1 MPDLKYDESSFQ
13 HYEGVDAVRMRV
25 GMYLQQLGPQ
35 GVFRCIQEIAGN
47 SLDEFRSGRA
57 TKLIVFINEENSM
70 IRIDDDGS
78 GIPIGKIIS
87 AATELH
93 SGAKFGNDAY
103 KYSIGL
109 NGVGLTCTN
118 ATAEWCKIEV
128 HRDHKQAVVE
138 FKKGKIFKPL
148 VVTDYKGDDHGTSV
162 TWIPDVT
169 IFDNV
174 DIESNMYRDYFEKL
188 SYINNGVKIELN
200 CKLMNGNE
208 IHEKYYSKN
217 GMIDYLKER
226 ILVKHKQTIPTT
238 IEFPHYEET
247 REVVFGKSS
256 RRDVESQTLSRRMGI
271 ELCFT
276 WVSDTRESSVLS
288 FVNGIQTTNDGAH
301 VIGIR
306 QGIASVI
313 RSDLREYLGKKD
325 PPYEK
330 FVMDDFFEGFTCV
343 LLAFHESPMFD
354 GQTKNHFTSED
365 YEPFAEQY
373 TKEKFSEW
381 SRLNPSRY
389 KAILNQ
395 IVLSAK
401 ARLAAIAARNN
412 VKPVKAVSTQ
422 SLLGINRYEPCKLNN
437 PEVTELFIV
446 EGDSAGGSAKSARDV
461 TFQATYRM
469 MGKPLNTYGMSKN
482 GLENVAKREGVNT
495 IGDLMKIIGSE
506 GSRFRKYIIMADA
519 DADGG
524 HITSLLLGFFFTFRP
539 DLIRDGYV
547 YAANPPL
554 FLFKFN
560 RGKSKEMYIST
571 DDMYNRIVESAIMK
585 DFDLMAIDKKGKLK
599 PITNKKFFKQY
610 LINLRN
616 YSSIVDMASSQAV
629 VKPTLLESFVA
640 HYDEIMS
647 HPKVRI
653 NGWDME
659 VHFDKDTN
667 CTVIEGIYDYVFHK
681 VEVTPFFMKQAS
693 MIVNPLKKIHWSN
706 IVLVHKKTGT
716 KIGPSPY
723 VISSTIDKLVNS
735 SASITRFKGLGEMDA
750 EQLWDTTMNPE
761 TRTLTQITMDDS
773 RREEYVEW
781 LNKLLGDD
789 IVGRKEYYK
798 QYL

>member
-1 MPDLKYDESSFQ
+1 MPDLKYDESSFK
-13 HYEGVDAVRMRV
+13 HFEGVGAVRERPT
-25 GMYLQQLGPQ
+25 MYLQELGVR
-35 GVFRCIQEIAGN
+35 GVFRCVQEIAGN
-47 SLDEFRSGRA
+47 SLDEYRAGRA
-57 TKLIVFINEENSM
+57 SKITIWLNEQTST
-70 IRIDDDGS
+70 IRVDDDGS
-78 GIPIGKIIS
+78 GIPIGKIVES
-87 AATELH
+87 ATELH
-93 SGAKFGNDAY
+93 TGAKFGNEAY

-118 ATAEWCKIEV
+118 ATSDYCKIEV
-128 HRDHKQAVVE
+128 RRDHKKATVE
-138 FKKGKIFKPL
+138 FCKGQIKTPL
-148 VVTDYKGDDHGTSV
+148 KVVDYSGDDHGTSV
-162 TWIPDVT
+162 TFLPDITV
-169 IFDNV
+169 FGNV
-174 DIESNMYRDYFEKL
+174 DIDTKMYKDYFEKL
-188 SYINNGVKIELN
+188 SYINNGVKIDFNSTL
-200 CKLMNGNE
+200 LNGNE
-208 IHEKYYSKN
+208 VKEHFYSKN

-226 ILVKHKQTIPTT
+226 ILIKHKLTIPTT
-238 IEFPHYEET
+238 IEFPHHEEI
-247 REVVFGKSS
+247 RKVVFGKSS
-256 RRDVESQTLSRRMGI
+256 VHQNIQTQVVDRRMGI
-271 ELCFT
+271 EMCFT
-276 WVSDTRESSVLS
+276 WVCDTRESSVLS

-301 VIGIR
+301 VVGIR

-313 RSDLREYLGKKD
+313 RKDLREYLSKKD

-343 LLAFHESPMFD
+343 LLAFHESPLFD
-354 GQTKNHFTSED
+354 GQTKNHFTSDD
-365 YEPFAEQY
+365 YEPFAEEY
-373 TKEKFSEW
+373 TREKFSEW

-412 VKPVKAVSTQ
+412 VKPVKAANTQ
-422 SLLGINRYEPCKLNN
+422 SLLGINRYEPCKINN
-437 PEVTELFIV
+437 PDVSELFIV

-469 MGKPLNTYGMSKN
+469 MGKPLNTYGMSRS

-585 DFDLMAIDKKGKLK
+585 DFDIMAMDKKGKLK

-616 YSSIVDMASSQAV
+616 YSNIVDMAASQAV
-629 VKPTLLESFVA
+629 VKPILLESFVA
-640 HYDEIMS
+640 HYDDIMS

-681 VEVTPFFMKQAS
+681 VEITPFFMKQAN

-735 SASITRFKGLGEMDA
+735 SASITRFKGL
-750 EQLWDTTMNPE
+750 
-761 TRTLTQITMDDS
+761 TLSPCLSNCGKFLIA
-773 RREEYVEW
+773 
-781 LNKLLGDD
+781 
-789 IVGRKEYYK
+789 
-798 QYL
+798 